1 MNYLEKIIELTDDE
15 RVTLGQSMK
24 DLLNKELCLG
34 MTRYVCR
41 YGTLSD
47 GFEKFTPA
55 QRYYQAIREMYYK
68 SNSIK
73 AGKVRAMLAQA
84 DFMDAQD
91 NLEYV
96 LEHDKSSASNKLRA
110 EAKLMECTNN
120 LGEILVQIQDDIRQL
135 DEFTSVYKEL
145 QDEVRSKYPN
155 GVEQAEPDNWRAVA
169 EYRYLKSKTNDLGK
183 ADMAAVPLPMEE
195 KAALGVRYQRAD
207 MMAPMIIN
215 DEHRMMQIVN
225 GIEEENKKIKALRG

>member
-1 MNYLEKIIELTDDE
+1 LNYLEKIIELTDDE

-96 LEHDKSSASNKLRA
+96 LEHDKTSASNKLRA

-135 DEFTSVYKEL
+135 DEFTCVYKEL
-145 QDEVRSKYPN
+145 QDEVRAKYPN

>member
-24 DLLNKELCLG
+24 ELLNKELCLG

-47 GFEKFTPA
+47 GFEKITPA

-68 SNSIK
+68 SSSIRSDK
-73 AGKVRAMLAQA
+73 AQA
-84 DFMDAQD
+84 MNAEADLMDAQEE
-91 NLEYV
+91 LEAAQKPS
-96 LEHDKSSASNKLRA
+96 ERLRA
-110 EAKLMECTNN
+110 EANVLLCQER
-120 LGEILVQIQDDIRQL
+120 LVSLLVKVEDDIRQL
-135 DEFTSVYKEL
+135 DEFTKVYKEL
-145 QDEVRSKYPN
+145 QDEVRAKYPN
-155 GVEQAEPDNWRAVA
+155 GVEQSEPDNWRAVA
-169 EYRYLKSKTNDLGK
+169 EYRFLKSKTNDLSK

-195 KAALGVRYQRAD
+195 KAELGVRYQRAD

-215 DEHRMMQIVN
+215 DESRMRQIVN
-225 GIEEENKKIKALRG
+225 GIDEENKKVTSLRGL